1 VGQRFIHD
9 RQAGSTRTT
18 GVCCSITSLTRTPH
32 ALVPGARHGRS
43 RAFAS
48 YQAMALSAS
57 VMAGPTVWR
66 VHELAITVIG
76 PDRTGIVA
84 DVAEALAGVGANLS
98 DSTMT
103 RLRGHFAMTL
113 ICTGVTAEAVEK
125 ALAPIGA
132 DGRLLATVRA
142 VQPETDVDA
151 AGEPYLVS
159 VHGADRL
166 GIVAAVTRVVA
177 AAGGNITD
185 LTTRLTGPLYVLVAE
200 VDLPRGAAD
209 GLATRLAETAA
220 ELGVDVTLRRA
231 DSEIL

>member
-1 VGQRFIHD
+1 
-9 RQAGSTRTT
+9 
-18 GVCCSITSLTRTPH
+18 
-32 ALVPGARHGRS
+32 
-43 RAFAS
+43 
-48 YQAMALSAS
+48 
-57 VMAGPTVWR
+57 

-84 DVAEALAGVGANLS
+84 DVAEALSGVGANLS

-113 ICTGVTAEAVEK
+113 ICTGPSAEAVDK
-125 ALAPIGA
+125 ALAPLTA

-142 VQPETDVDA
+142 VQPETDTEIN
-151 AGEPYLVS
+151 GEPYLVS

-177 AAGGNITD
+177 GAGGNITD

-200 VDLPRGAAD
+200 VDLPPGQAEQLQAQ
-209 GLATRLAETAA
+209 LAVAAA
-220 ELGVDVTLRRA
+220 ELEVEVTLRRA
-231 DSEIL
+231 ESEVL

>member
-1 VGQRFIHD
+1 
-9 RQAGSTRTT
+9 
-18 GVCCSITSLTRTPH
+18 
-32 ALVPGARHGRS
+32 
-43 RAFAS
+43 
-48 YQAMALSAS
+48 MN
-57 VMAGPTVWR
+57 
-66 VHELAITVIG
+66 ELAITVIG

-84 DVAEALAGVGANLS
+84 DVSEALAGVGANLS

-113 ICTGVTAEAVEK
+113 ICTGAVAGDVEQ
-125 ALAPIGA
+125 ALAPLSG
-132 DGRLLATVRA
+132 LLATVRA
-142 VQPETDVDA
+142 VAPERDTDA

-185 LTTRLTGPLYVLVAE
+185 LTTRLSGPLYLLVAE
-200 VDLPRGAAD
+200 VDVPAGGSD
-209 GLATRLAETAA
+209 DLAERLAVAAA
-220 ELGVDVTLRRA
+220 ELDVDVSLRRA